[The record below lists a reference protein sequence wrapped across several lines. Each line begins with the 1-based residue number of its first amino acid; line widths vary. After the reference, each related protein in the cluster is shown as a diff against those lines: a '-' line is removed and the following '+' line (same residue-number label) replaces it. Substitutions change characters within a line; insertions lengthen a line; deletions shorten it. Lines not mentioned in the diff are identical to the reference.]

1 MYQDK
6 NMNRRFAVTRGQWL
20 VAILL
25 LGLVTGIAWTAQ
37 TSAPAPDPNAAA
49 SGETID
55 ANQAQV
61 DFSNGCLIKF
71 IAFQKDSNI
80 RDGLRLLA
88 VLCKKNIVPSSR
100 VDGPLTISRLY
111 NVTFEDALK
120 SILGYG
126 FKYEQDGDFV
136 RVYTTEEFKQIKEDP
151 ERMVHKAIPLYYVK
165 AEEMEKLVKPVLSNK
180 AVVAKSTPLESA
192 ISGASSAGGTSSGLT
207 VSGKADDLASPDML
221 VIFDYPEN
229 IERAEALVREVDVR
243 PKQVLVEATILSARL
258 NDETQFGIDWNLLSG
273 VAVTGY
279 PSTLVGG
286 QGTPVQTFGFAGP
299 ASGRGLTAGISA
311 DNVQAIVTALEEVT
325 DTTLL
330 ANPKILAV
338 NKQEGQVLI
347 GKKLGYIDTTSQN
360 LTSTTQSV
368 AFLNTGTQLVFRPYI
383 ADDGY
388 IRMQIYPK
396 DSDGI
401 VKENGIPDETTT
413 ELCTNV
419 IVKDGET
426 IVIGG
431 LFRDSVVTSRSQVPL
446 LGDIPF
452 VGVVFRGT
460 RDTVVHEEVII
471 MLTPHII
478 KDAADTNPDKRLK
491 DLRLKSQ
498 GAEDGLQIIDRAK
511 IAAEA
516 YDSAARYY
524 LEGDME
530 KALFN
535 LKIALHEQPTYL
547 EALRLRERIIAET
560 DPEQYK
566 KLDSIV
572 KQEVG
577 QQDEEGW
584 VR

>member
-1 MYQDK
+1 
-6 NMNRRFAVTRGQWL
+6 
-20 VAILL
+20 
-25 LGLVTGIAWTAQ
+25 
-37 TSAPAPDPNAAA
+37 
-49 SGETID
+49 
-55 ANQAQV
+55 
-61 DFSNGCLIKF
+61 
-71 IAFQKDSNI
+71 
-80 RDGLRLLA
+80 

-111 NVTFEDALK
+111 NVTFEEALK

-126 FKYEQDGDFV
+126 FRYEQEGDFI
-136 RVYTTEEFKQIKEDP
+136 RVYTTEEFKQIKEDT
-151 ERMVHKAIPLYYVK
+151 ERMICKAIPLYYVK
-165 AEEMEKLVKPVLSNK
+165 AEEMEKLVKPVLSAK
-180 AVVAKSTPLESA
+180 AVVAKSTASEGT
-192 ISGASSAGGTSSGLT
+192 ISGGSSGGGGTTTGLT
-207 VSGKADDLASPDML
+207 VKGKADDPASPDML

-229 IERAEALVREVDVR
+229 VELAEALVRDIDVR

-258 NDETQFGIDWNLLSG
+258 TDTTQFGVDWNLLSG
-273 VAVTGY
+273 VLVTNY
-279 PSTLVGG
+279 PSMIVGG
-286 QGTPVQTFGFAGP
+286 QGTPVETFGFANP
-299 ASGRGLTAGISA
+299 AGKGLTAGISA
-311 DNVQAIVTALEEVT
+311 DNVQAIITALEEVT
-325 DTTLL
+325 DTTVL

-383 ADDGY
+383 GDDDY

-452 VGVVFRGT
+452 VGVAFRGT
-460 RDTVVHEEVII
+460 KDTVVREEVII

-478 KDAADTNPDKRLK
+478 RDAAETNPDKRLK
-491 DLRLKSQ
+491 DIRLKRQ
-498 GAEDGLQIIDRAK
+498 GTKDSLQIIDNAK
-511 IAAEA
+511 IAEEA
-516 YDSAARYY
+516 YASAARYY
-524 LEGDME
+524 LEGNIE

-572 KQEVG
+572 KQEV
-577 QQDEEGW
+577 EKEESEGW
-584 VR
+584 FRR